1 MDTKAV
7 GNLKLGALSS
17 ISVEQ
22 SSSSHHNGRSHAV
35 CHGAMPATGWLKWTG
50 LQRAGLRGFALLLLA
65 ALAAAQAFAGETVLH
80 SFTPFANGSDPSASV
95 CFGPGGT
102 YGTASG
108 GGPNNAAGL
117 VWKIDNHGRKTTLY
131 GFTGGSDGAA
141 PYSPLLC
148 NADGSVYGTT
158 SGGGASGAGTVFR
171 VDAAGHEVVLY
182 SFTGG
187 PDGAYPYAGLAQD
200 LAGNLYG
207 TTSGGGLV
215 SGYNGAGVVFK
226 LDRHGNETVLYSFTG
241 GLDGGYPNNVI
252 RDIFGNIYG
261 TTYDGGSDNAG
272 VVFKLDR
279 RGNETVLYSFTG
291 GADGAYPYYGV
302 VEDFFGNLYG
312 TTANGGSA
320 GYGVVFKVDTQGLET
335 VLYSFTGGSDGA
347 YPYAGV
353 TLDLFGNLYGTTN
366 TGGSAGDGVVFK
378 VDTHRHESV
387 LYNFP
392 GGEGGANSGAGVVFD
407 WAGNLY
413 GDTES
418 GGASGLGMVFKLNPA
433 GHETVLYDFPATD
446 GANPQAGVVQDSL
459 GNLYGATPFGGLHLA
474 GTVYKIDASGNESL
488 LYNFTGGLDGGY
500 PVGGVILGSDGNL
513 YGVAGYFGQYN
524 AGLLFKMD
532 LMGNETVLYSF
543 TGGSDGAY
551 PNGVSR
557 DPSGNLYGTTADGGS
572 TGLGVVFKVNPSGN
586 ETVLH
591 TFTGPEGKYPYAGV
605 TLDSS
610 GNLYGSTFY
619 GGSLGHGVVYKVDTG
634 GNYSVL
640 HNFTGGAD
648 GGNPW
653 GDLIL
658 DAAGNLYGTTWSGG
672 LPSGDD
678 PGVVF
683 KIDTMGNFSVLYT
696 FTGFSDGG
704 GPRSNLVF
712 DSSGNLYGTTEY
724 GGIGGCPFFGCGV
737 AFELNPSG
745 QQTVLHSFSGASDGA
760 EPGTGLILD
769 AAGNLYGTT
778 PAGGGVGFFSG
789 AGVVYKV
796 SPGGDSPAQLQA
808 GQRSF
813 KLSDFGPKHPLPW
826 DVPKKTEAGICPP
839 HMPPA
844 LALACRQEAR

>member
-1 MDTKAV
+1 MKTKAV
-7 GNLKLGALSS
+7 SNLKLRAL
-17 ISVEQ
+17 ISFSAGQ
-22 SSSSHHNGRSHAV
+22 SSNSHHNGSSRAI
-35 CHGAMPATGWLKWTG
+35 GGGTMPPTGCLKWTG
-50 LQRAGLRGFALLLLA
+50 SQRASLLGFAFLLLA
-65 ALAAAQAFAGETVLH
+65 ALAAAPAFAGETVLH
-80 SFTPFANGSDPSASV
+80 SFTPYVNGTYPSASA
-95 CFGPGGT
+95 CFGPGGI

-108 GGPNNAAGL
+108 GGPDGAGL
-117 VWKIDNHGRKTTLY
+117 VWKIDNHGRETTLY
-131 GFTGGSDGAA
+131 AFTGGSDGAA
-141 PYSPLLC
+141 PFSPLLC

-171 VDAAGHEVVLY
+171 VDPTGHEVVVY

-187 PDGAYPYAGLAQD
+187 PDGAYPYAGLVQD
-200 LAGNLYG
+200 FAGNLYG

-215 SGYNGAGVVFK
+215 SGFNGAGVVFK
-226 LDRHGNETVLYSFTG
+226 LDTHGNETVLYSFTG

-261 TTYDGGSDNAG
+261 TTSGGGSDNAG

-279 RGNETVLYSFTG
+279 KGNETVLYSFTG

-320 GYGVVFKVDTQGLET
+320 GYGVVFKVDTQGHET

-347 YPYAGV
+347 YPYSGV
-353 TLDLFGNLYGTTN
+353 TLDLFGNLYGTAN

-392 GGEGGANSGAGVVFD
+392 GGEGGANSDAGVVFD
-407 WAGNLY
+407 LAGNLY
-413 GDTES
+413 GDTGG

-459 GNLYGATPFGGLHLA
+459 GNLYGATPGGGLHLA
-474 GTVYKIDASGNESL
+474 GTVYKIDTSGNESL
-488 LYNFTGGLDGGY
+488 LYSFTGGTDGGDPY
-500 PVGGVILGSDGNL
+500 GGVILGSDGNL
-513 YGVAGYFGQYN
+513 YGAAGYFGQYN

-543 TGGSDGAY
+543 TGGSDGKY

-572 TGLGVVFKVNPSGN
+572 SGLGVVFKVNPSGN

-591 TFTGPEGKYPYAGV
+591 TFTGPDGKSPYAGV

-619 GGSLGHGVVYKVDTG
+619 GGSLGHGVAYKVDTG

-672 LPSGDD
+672 LASGDD
-678 PGVVF
+678 PGIVF
-683 KIDTMGNFSVLYT
+683 KVDTMGNFSVLYT

-724 GGIGGCPFFGCGV
+724 GGIGACPYFGCGV
-737 AFELNPSG
+737 VFELNPSG
-745 QQTVLHSFSGASDGA
+745 QQTVLHSFSGVMDGV
-760 EPGTGLILD
+760 EPGTGLIRD

-778 PAGGGVGFFSG
+778 PNGGGVQFFSG

-826 DVPKKTEAGICPP
+826 DVPKSTEAGTCPP